1 MPARLVLIDELQV
14 SVLVPPDLPP
24 DRVAAVRRALARPLF
39 VRELRRLVY
48 LALRGTSSALTV
60 RISR

>member
-1 MPARLVLIDELQV
+1 MPTRLVLIDELQV
-14 SVLVPPDLPP
+14 SVLVPKDFPS
-24 DRVAAVRRALARPLF
+24 DRVAAVRQTLARPHF